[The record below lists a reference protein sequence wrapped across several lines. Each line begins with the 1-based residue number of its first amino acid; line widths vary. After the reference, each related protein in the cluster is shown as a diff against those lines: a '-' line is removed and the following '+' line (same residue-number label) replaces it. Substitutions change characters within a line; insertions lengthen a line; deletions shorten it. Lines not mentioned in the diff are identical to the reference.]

1 MALQKIG
8 ALWKKKAK
16 DSGNP
21 YLSGTIEIVAGFKQ
35 YVTVLPY
42 TVKEGTQ
49 KNANSPDYN
58 ILLNI
63 EDKESKTENKEV
75 AKEDFA

>member
-16 DSGNP
+16 DSGQG
-21 YLSGTIEIVAGFKQ
+21 YLSGTIEVIAGMKQ
-35 YVTVLPY
+35 YVTILPY
-42 TVKEGTQ
+42 TTKDGTE
-49 KNANSPDYN
+49 KKPNSPDYN

-63 EDKESKTENKEV
+63 EDKAEKTDSKDDTKDDLV
-75 AKEDFA
+75 